1 MRRLH
6 SVITLT
12 LVLMTG
18 CETTEWTPHETP
30 TNPVTEG
37 LSVVSE
43 VQMTLQSWV
52 GHSLAEARK
61 VWGEPTRMEHGGL
74 QWQRT
79 IREDDREVTGSFFA
93 FFDNE
98 GIITATGSE
107 NPRVFIWGL
116 NGLGAPG
123 FNLDRAIRR
132 QERERP
138 KGPGGPPQIP
148 AGAQL
153 PD

>member
-1 MRRLH
+1 MKRLK
-6 SVITLT
+6 STITVT
-12 LVLMTG
+12 VALMTG

-37 LSVVSE
+37 YSVELE

-61 VWGEPTRMEHGGL
+61 VWGEPTRTEYGNFR
-74 QWQRT
+74 WQRT
-79 IREDDREVTGSFFA
+79 IREGDTEVDGA
-93 FFDNE
+93 FLVLCNKM
-98 GIITATGSE
+98 GIITATGWE

-123 FNLDRAIRR
+123 FNLDRAIRQR
-132 QERERP
+132 ERERP
-138 KGPGGPPQIP
+138 KGPGGPPRIP
-148 AGAQL
+148 V
-153 PD
+153 PE